1 VISQAHLRGILDSRG
16 SVTVEAEL
24 TLADGAQGWGSVPRA
39 IAPGRR
45 ERRRSAGLQLGP
57 NAGSSELGR
66 LAEWLRGSGFASEE
80 ELDAELTRRAADF
93 GVGADATLAVS
104 QAIWRAAAASID
116 QPLYRR
122 LATSAGCAAELPRL
136 LVNVFSGGVHLPGPP
151 ESFQAVMA
159 IPQASSALDDVTAVL
174 TIWER
179 LERRLDSRG
188 ARYVLAAS
196 SGICLEE
203 TTSDSML
210 WELADE
216 IAANRASGIG
226 MGVDVAA
233 EHLIRADGR
242 YRLDGRVLA
251 PDELLERIAA
261 IAERYRPLYLEDPFS
276 PEDETLWA
284 ALTEHLS
291 PATLLVGDD
300 LFATDP
306 SRLDASLAGGVL
318 IKPVQTGTVAGA
330 LETAR
335 KARAAGIVP
344 CVSHRSGET
353 EDTFVCDLAVAVGA
367 RFQKIG
373 GPRRGDR
380 IAKYNRLLKIAEE
393 LDAASPGDAEFEST
407 ITTDR
412 TS

>member
-1 VISQAHLRGILDSRG
+1 MISQAHLRGILDSRG

-24 TLADGAQGWGSVPRA
+24 TLADGAWGWGSVPRA
-39 IAPGRR
+39 IAPGSR
-45 ERRRSAGLQLGP
+45 ERRRSAGLRLGP
-57 NAGSSELGR
+57 NAGSPELGR
-66 LAEWLRGSGFASEE
+66 LAEWLQGSGFASEE
-80 ELDAELTRRAADF
+80 ELDAELSKRAADF

-104 QAIWRAAAASID
+104 QAMWRAAAASID
-116 QPLYRR
+116 QPLYHR

-136 LVNVFSGGVHLPGPP
+136 LVNVFSGGVHLSGRPD
-151 ESFQAVMA
+151 SFQAVMA
-159 IPQASSALDDVTAVL
+159 VPQTDSALDDVTAAL
-174 TIWER
+174 TIWEK
-179 LERRLDSRG
+179 LERRLNSRG

-196 SGICLEE
+196 SGIRLEE
-203 TTSDSML
+203 TTSDAML

-216 IAANRASGIG
+216 IAANGTGGIG

-233 EHLIRADGR
+233 EHLVRADGR
-242 YRLDGRVLA
+242 YRLDGRTLA
-251 PDELLERIAA
+251 PAELLERIAA
-261 IAERYRPLYLEDPFS
+261 IAERYRPVYLEDPFS
-276 PEDETLWA
+276 PEDEALWA
-284 ALTEHLS
+284 ALAERL
-291 PATLLVGDD
+291 PAATLLVGDD

-318 IKPVQTGTVAGA
+318 IKPVQIGTVTGA

-393 LDAASPGDAEFEST
+393 LDLPSAENPRFEST
-407 ITTDR
+407 PAQADAA
-412 TS
+412 